1 MTNSFPELPNPPESN
16 SDENAEATV
25 PPRSRR
31 PILDSDEKIAVLVAF
46 TTIGAILW
54 WSLGGIRNAFNFD
67 RWQNLFIPSTLQE
80 NAKQQITSQPEV
92 AANAPTTSETQ
103 SQPLQSIAPEAVDE
117 TQLQP
122 RSTREKAKQE
132 LEIPPVLFPVTVP
145 KPTTPQT
152 PSAVQPTPT
161 TPQPPSGIQTA
172 PTTPQT
178 PSAVQPTPTTPQT
191 PSGIQPAPT
200 TPQTPETTEQPSTP
214 KITFQDVPKEYWAY
228 PFIEKLNE
236 QKLIAGM
243 AEDRFEPDRPITRA
257 QMASLL
263 DTAFNSQL
271 QPNKALSF
279 KDVPSDDPAA
289 KDIQKAIQKGFMKG
303 YSKDSFRP
311 QENISRYQV
320 LVTLATG
327 LNLKPTGEPK
337 QILQNYQD
345 SEKLPAW
352 ARNQVAAA
360 AEKGL
365 IVNPSNPNL
374 LDPDKPATR
383 AETAVMIYQALSN
396 LGKMEKIPSE
406 YIMPIK

>member
-1 MTNSFPELPNPPESN
+1 MFTSLVGRLCMTNSFPELPNPPESN

-67 RWQNLFIPSTLQE
+67 RWQSLFIPSTLQE

-92 AANAPTTSETQ
+92 AANVPTTSETQ
-103 SQPLQSIAPEAVDE
+103 SQPLQSIAPDAVDE

-132 LEIPPVLFPVTVP
+132 LAIPPALFPVTVP
-145 KPTTPQT
+145 Q
-152 PSAVQPTPT
+152 
-161 TPQPPSGIQTA
+161 
-172 PTTPQT
+172 
-178 PSAVQPTPTTPQT
+178 PTTPQT
-191 PSGIQPAPT
+191 PSGIQPTPT
-200 TPQTPETTEQPSTP
+200 TPQPPSEIQPTPTAPQTPETTEQPSTP

-236 QKLIAGM
+236 GKLIAGIT
-243 AEDRFEPDRPITRA
+243 EDRFEPDRPITRA

-271 QPNKALSF
+271 QPNKILSF

-289 KDIQKAIQKGFMKG
+289 QDIQKAIQTGFMKG
-303 YSKDSFRP
+303 YSQDSFRP

-327 LNLKPTGEPK
+327 LNLKPTREPK
-337 QILQNYQD
+337 EILQNYQD
-345 SEKLPAW
+345 SQKLPAW
-352 ARNQVAAA
+352 ATNQVAAA

-396 LGKMEKIPSE
+396 LGKIEKMPSE
-406 YIMPIK
+406 YIMPVK